1 VTLKKS
7 AVVSKN
13 PSRLLTRVV
22 CVSLFGVLAVAGV
35 LALCS
40 CASTPKGIARE
51 ERLYLTTSNALTTAS
66 YIAPMLPGPAAPLAE
81 GLLAVGGALLALWS
95 THLHR
100 SVKQLENGKSKPAAQ
115 EKVPPDPAA

>member
-1 VTLKKS
+1 VTSKES
-7 AVVSKN
+7 AAVSRN
-13 PSRLLTRVV
+13 PSKPSTRVL
-22 CVSLFGVLAVAGV
+22 CVLLFGVLAVAGV

-51 ERLYLTTSNALTTAS
+51 ERLFLTTSNALTTAQ
-66 YIAPMLPGPAAPLAE
+66 YIAPMLPGPAAPIAE

-100 SVKQLENGKSKPAAQ
+100 SVKQLENGGARSAAA
-115 EKVPPDPAA
+115 KPPDETHP

>member
-1 VTLKKS
+1 VTSKES
-7 AVVSKN
+7 AAVSRNRSKH
-13 PSRLLTRVV
+13 STRVL
-22 CVSLFGVLAVAGV
+22 CVLLFGVLAVAGV

-66 YIAPMLPGPAAPLAE
+66 YIAPMLPGPAAPIAE
-81 GLLAVGGALLALWS
+81 GLLAVGGALLAVWS

-100 SVKQLENGKSKPAAQ
+100 SVKQLENGGSRTASSKEPGDNAG
-115 EKVPPDPAA
+115 

>member
-1 VTLKKS
+1 LKKS

-13 PSRLLTRVV
+13 PSKLLTRVL
-22 CVSLFGVLAVAGV
+22 CVSLFGVLALAGV

-66 YIAPMLPGPAAPLAE
+66 YIAPMLPGPAAPVAE

-100 SVKQLENGKSKPAAQ
+100 SVKQLENGKSTSAGNG
-115 EKVPPDPAA
+115 KVPPEPTA